1 MILKEWKSNRL
12 WYADM
17 SYTKLGLSHI
27 HRMVVIRLSDG
38 SIVIHNPIDLS
49 IKLQHELSKLGSI
62 KSIICASPSY
72 HQYLSDWW
80 LSYPEALFYAT
91 PTLIQKRSDLNF
103 DGALSNYAPLTWKN
117 ELLQT
122 PLLGFDKPRKI
133 IFCDPESR
141 TLILSDH
148 LLAVQESL
156 PIGQKLLTWAH
167 GINQDLKIPYSDK
180 RHLSNMAALRASI
193 QEVMTWPFDK
203 LLSSNGLSIEQD
215 AKKQF
220 YQAFWW
226 AF

>member
-1 MILKEWKSNRL
+1 MILKEWSPNRL
-12 WYADM
+12 WYVDM
-17 SYTKLGLSHI
+17 TYTKLRLAPI
-27 HRMVVIRLSDG
+27 HRMIVIRLTDG
-38 SIVIHNPIDLS
+38 SIILHNPIDLS
-49 IKLQHELSKLGSI
+49 TGLQDELSNIGPI
-62 KSIICASPSY
+62 KSIVCASPKY

-80 LSYPEALFYAT
+80 LSYPDALFYAT

-103 DGALSNYAPLTWKN
+103 DGALSNYTPLTWKH

-133 IFCDPESR
+133 IFCDPQSR

-148 LLAVQESL
+148 VLGIQDSL
-156 PIGQKLLTWAH
+156 PIGQKMYTWMH
-167 GINQDLKIPYSDK
+167 GIHQDLKIPHSDK
-180 RHLSNMAALRASI
+180 RHLDNMAALRASI

-203 LLSSNGLSIEQD
+203 LISSNGLVIEQD
-215 AKKQF
+215 AKQQF